1 MISLRHNDKTP
12 DYLDVDVTFD
22 GNILPYRT
30 KVIKVQDYTKDE
42 LFKKKLLLLLPFYIL
57 RYEKYLNNTRQEAI
71 IREQFLADYRDIVDQ
86 SEGNLGEVDF
96 KKLMQLI
103 ITIMEHVFDDKS
115 KLGKEAE
122 KIMGGGKVLDL
133 LPEEV
138 IEERDQLRIEVSALK
153 KDKAKAEK
161 DKLKAEKE
169 IEQYRKLF
177 GPLPKK

>member
-1 MISLRHNDKTP
+1 
-12 DYLDVDVTFD
+12 
-22 GNILPYRT
+22 
-30 KVIKVQDYTKDE
+30 
-42 LFKKKLLLLLPFYIL
+42 
-57 RYEKYLNNTRQEAI
+57 
-71 IREQFLADYRDIVDQ
+71 
-86 SEGNLGEVDF
+86 
-96 KKLMQLI
+96 
-103 ITIMEHVFDDKS
+103 
-115 KLGKEAE
+115 
-122 KIMGGGKVLDL
+122 MGGGKVLDL

>member
-1 MISLRHNDKTP
+1 MSFPTGL
-12 DYLDVDVTFD
+12 
-22 GNILPYRT
+22 
-30 KVIKVQDYTKDE
+30 
-42 LFKKKLLLLLPFYIL
+42 
-57 RYEKYLNNTRQEAI
+57 
-71 IREQFLADYRDIVDQ
+71 
-86 SEGNLGEVDF
+86 
-96 KKLMQLI
+96 LMQLI

-138 IEERDQLRIEVSALK
+138 IEERDQLRIDNLELK
-153 KDKAKAEK
+153 KHNVRLEEERI
-161 DKLKAEKE
+161 KAEKE